1 MSGIENLGTG
11 SIPKL
16 NKERSVPKRAKELAP
31 LEVKRLTKPGVH
43 AVGGVAG
50 LALQVTSTGARSWV
64 FRYRHN
70 GRRREAGLGPYPDVP
85 LAKAR
90 DYAREARELLRNGV
104 DPIAERQ
111 AARRKLLTF
120 AEAVER
126 YAEEK
131 TVEFNSHLHRK
142 QWKASLKRHAI
153 PTLGAIAVTDVSL
166 QDVLETLRPI
176 WTEKTETASKVRQRI
191 ERVLDYATVAGY
203 RSGENPAR
211 WRGNLDMVLPAPTKL
226 TGAKNYPALRL
237 DDASRWFRA
246 LQARSGTSARALEF
260 QALTA
265 ARTGAVRFATW
276 DEMDLEKGLWTIQ
289 PGRQSSKIPPS
300 GKPHRVPLSAQALR
314 ILSELPRET
323 NNPLVFLAPRGGPM
337 SDASLAA
344 VMRKIHAA
352 DMREGE
358 GGYLD
363 AQHGRP
369 AVPHGLR
376 STFRT
381 WVAECTQFDGDMA
394 EIALAHKVGTKVQQ
408 AYDRSDQ
415 LVKRKG
421 MMEAWALF
429 LQGDHQSKSN
439 NQFGRG

>member
-1 MSGIENLGTG
+1 M
-11 SIPKL
+11 
-16 NKERSVPKRAKELAP
+16 
-31 LEVKRLTKPGVH
+31 
-43 AVGGVAG
+43 GGVAG
-50 LALQVTSTGARSWV
+50 LALQVTGTGARSWV

-90 DYAREARELLRNGV
+90 EYAREARDMLRQGI

-111 AARRKLLTF
+111 ATRRRLLTF
-120 AEAVER
+120 QQAVET

-131 TVEFNSHLHRK
+131 TVEFNSALHRK
-142 QWKASLKRHAI
+142 QWRASLERHAI
-153 PTLGAIAVTDVSL
+153 PTLGDMAVTDITL

-176 WTEKTETASKVRQRI
+176 WMDKTETASKVRQRI
-191 ERVLDYATVAGY
+191 ERVLDYATVAGH

-226 TGAKNYPALRL
+226 TGGRNYPALKL
-237 DDASRWFRA
+237 DDAARWFAA
-246 LQARSGTSARALEF
+246 LQARSGISARALEF

-265 ARTGAVRFATW
+265 ARTGAIRFATW
-276 DEMDLEKGLWTIQ
+276 DEVDLDRGLWTIQ
-289 PGRQSSKIPPS
+289 PGRQSSKIRPS
-300 GKPHRVPLSAQALR
+300 GRPHHVPLTPQTLNILQAL
-314 ILSELPRET
+314 PRT
-323 NNPLVFLAPRGGPM
+323 ANSPLVFWAPRGGAF

-352 DMREGE
+352 DERENYKGFI
-358 GGYLD
+358 D
-363 AQHGRP
+363 ARSDKP

-381 WVAECTQFDGDMA
+381 WVAERTQFDGDMA
-394 EIALAHKVGTKVQQ
+394 EIALAHKVGNKVQQ

-415 LVKRKG
+415 LEKRRA
-421 MMEAWALF
+421 MMEAWGQF
-429 LQGDHQSKSN
+429 LLGKH
-439 NQFGRG
+439 

>member
-1 MSGIENLGTG
+1 M
-11 SIPKL
+11 
-16 NKERSVPKRAKELAP
+16 PKRAKELGP

-50 LALQVTSTGARSWV
+50 LALQVTSSGARSWL

-85 LAKAR
+85 LVKAR
-90 DYAREARELLRNGV
+90 DYAREARELLRQGK

-111 AARRKLLTF
+111 AAYRKLLTF
-120 AEAVER
+120 EEAVER

-131 TVEFNSHLHRK
+131 TVEFSSLLHRK
-142 QWKASLKRHAI
+142 QWRASLVRHAI
-153 PTLGAIAVTDVSL
+153 PTLGAIAVTDISL

-191 ERVLDYATVAGY
+191 ERVLDYTTVAGH

-211 WRGNLDMVLPAPTKL
+211 WRGNLDMILPAPTKL
-226 TGAKNYPALRL
+226 TGAKNYPALQL
-237 DDASRWFRA
+237 DDAARWYQA
-246 LQARSGTSARALEF
+246 LLTRDGTSARALEF

-265 ARTGAVRFATW
+265 ARTGAVRFAAW
-276 DEMDLEKGLWTIQ
+276 DEIDLEKGLWTIQ
-289 PGRQSSKIPPS
+289 PGRQSSKIPQS
-300 GKPHRVPLSAQALR
+300 GKPHRVPLSSRAMD
-314 ILSELPRET
+314 ILEKLPREMG
-323 NNPLVFLAPRGGPM
+323 NPLVFWAPRGGAL
-337 SDASLAA
+337 SDAALAA

-352 DMREGE
+352 DLREGE
-358 GGYLD
+358 IGFLD
-363 AQHGRP
+363 ARLGRP

-381 WVAECTQFDGDMA
+381 WVAERTQFDGDMA
-394 EIALAHKVGTKVQQ
+394 EIALAHKVGSKVQQ

-415 LVKRKG
+415 LEKRRE
-421 MMEAWALF
+421 MMQDWLSF
-429 LQGDHQSKSN
+429 LNANENPETK
-439 NQFGRG
+439 